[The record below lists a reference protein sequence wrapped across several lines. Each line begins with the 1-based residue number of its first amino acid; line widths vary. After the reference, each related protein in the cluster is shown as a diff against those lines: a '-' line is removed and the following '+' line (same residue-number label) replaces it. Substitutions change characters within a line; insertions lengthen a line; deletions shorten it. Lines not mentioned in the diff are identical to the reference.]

1 MSISAGELSVTD
13 FSLQN
18 LRPKNATA
26 AAFRDALALLRDER
40 AAAQNR
46 LADEAER
53 RPGLLLTGTVIQLRA
68 AETAVRDDQLTL
80 ERLAALEVELSNKL
94 TEATIAEAAAAHGE
108 KVRAAIAKIETF
120 NAEFGARYLP
130 AAHEIAAL
138 VEMEEAAWRAREGL
152 RDPATKALPDQLP
165 EMARAY
171 VGRDGRGL
179 GFLTRLPAAEPGPGI
194 VWPR

>member
-1 MSISAGELSVTD
+1 MTD
-13 FSLQN
+13 SSLQN

-68 AETAVRDDQLTL
+68 AETAVRDDELEL
-80 ERLAALEVELSNKL
+80 ERLAALEVELSRKL
-94 TEATIAEAAAAHGE
+94 NEATIAEAAVRHGE
-108 KVRAAIAKIETF
+108 KVRVAIDAIETF

-130 AAHEIAAL
+130 AAAEIASLVAL
-138 VEMEEAAWRAREGL
+138 EDAAGRAREAL
-152 RDPATKALPDQLP
+152 RDPATRALPELP
-165 EMARAY
+165 EMAKAF